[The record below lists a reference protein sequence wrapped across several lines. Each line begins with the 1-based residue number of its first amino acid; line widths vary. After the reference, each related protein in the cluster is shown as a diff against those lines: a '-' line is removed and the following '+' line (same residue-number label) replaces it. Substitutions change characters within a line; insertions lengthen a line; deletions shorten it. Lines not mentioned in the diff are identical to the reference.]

1 MRGMKMLA
9 VGAMLVA
16 GAASAQESEA
26 SSGTTLGTDGRWSV
40 GAGAGFTAVGN
51 NPLGTGSLTPRA
63 SLEYLFTSDTALV
76 LGAFGNFGVSWV
88 GDAGSELDGGLGVNL
103 GLRKY
108 LAGGSATRLSLHGV
122 FNAGFSDAEG
132 EASSMDFG
140 VSGGFAVD
148 RELIQN
154 LTLRAAVELANVGY
168 NRDDGVNR
176 VGLDLFIAP
185 SLELRLAF

>member
-1 MRGMKMLA
+1 MKMLA

>member
-16 GAASAQESEA
+16 GTASAQDGEA
-26 SSGTTLGTDGRWSV
+26 TTDVGTDGRWSV
-40 GAGAGFTAVGN
+40 GAGAGLTAVGN
-51 NPLGTGSLTPRA
+51 NPLADGDNLTPRA
-63 SLEYLFTSDTALV
+63 SLEYLFADDTALV
-76 LGAFGNFGVSWV
+76 LGVFGNFGVSWA
-88 GDAGSELDGGLGVNL
+88 GGGGSELDGGLGANV

-108 LAGGSATRLSLHGV
+108 LTGAGPTRLSLHGV

-132 EASSMDFG
+132 EASNMDFG

-148 RELIQN
+148 RELIER
-154 LTLRAAVELANVGY
+154 LTLRAGVELANFGY
-168 NRDDGVNR
+168 TRREGVNR
-176 VGLDLFIAP
+176 IGLNLFIAP

>member
-16 GAASAQESEA
+16 GAASAQETESTSA
-26 SSGTTLGTDGRWSV
+26 GTDGRWSV
-40 GAGAGFTAVGN
+40 GAGAGLTAVGN
-51 NPLGTGSLTPRA
+51 NPVADEEGLTPRA
-63 SLEYLFTSDTALV
+63 SLEYLLSDDTALV
-76 LGAFGNFGVSWV
+76 LGVFGNFGVSWA
-88 GDAGSELDGGLGVNL
+88 GGGGSELDGGLGANL

-108 LAGGSATRLSLHGV
+108 LTGAGPTRLSLHGV
-122 FNAGFSDAEG
+122 FNAGFRDEEG
-132 EASSMDFG
+132 SASTMDFG

-154 LTLRAAVELANVGY
+154 LTLRAGVELANFGY
-168 NRDDGVNR
+168 TRREGVNR
-176 VGLDLFIAP
+176 IGLNLFIAP